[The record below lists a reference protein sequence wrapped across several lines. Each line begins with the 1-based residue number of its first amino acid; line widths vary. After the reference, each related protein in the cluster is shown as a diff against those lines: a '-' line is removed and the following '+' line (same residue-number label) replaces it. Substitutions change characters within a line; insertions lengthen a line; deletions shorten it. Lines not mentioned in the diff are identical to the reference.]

1 MAEVYITNSG
11 VDIARPGPTRRALK
25 VRLSGGDLL
34 SRGFATQVPSA
45 LSGFTSVF
53 GMGTGGSPT
62 LWPPDNQ
69 ITTSKIVQDSLS
81 KPSAY

>member
-1 MAEVYITNSG
+1 MLGWSATDDQVIG
-11 VDIARPGPTRRALK
+11 GRRKDLER
-25 VRLSGGDLL
+25 RLPGGDLL

-62 LWPPDNQ
+62 LSPPDNQ
-69 ITTSKIVQDSLS
+69 THNKRIIQDSLS